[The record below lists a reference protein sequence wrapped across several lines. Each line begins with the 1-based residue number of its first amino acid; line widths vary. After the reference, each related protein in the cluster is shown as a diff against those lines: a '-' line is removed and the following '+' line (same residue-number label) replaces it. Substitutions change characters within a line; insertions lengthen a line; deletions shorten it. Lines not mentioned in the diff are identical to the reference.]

1 MCDVQCTK
9 TNVNGCEALVS
20 IICTF
25 QSAKAFK
32 CTTLY
37 RGRLEGLECNNYY
50 F

>member
-9 TNVNGCEALVS
+9 TNVNGCDALVS
-20 IICTF
+20 IISTKTF
-25 QSAKAFK
+25 Q

-37 RGRLEGLECNNYY
+37 RGRLEGLECNY